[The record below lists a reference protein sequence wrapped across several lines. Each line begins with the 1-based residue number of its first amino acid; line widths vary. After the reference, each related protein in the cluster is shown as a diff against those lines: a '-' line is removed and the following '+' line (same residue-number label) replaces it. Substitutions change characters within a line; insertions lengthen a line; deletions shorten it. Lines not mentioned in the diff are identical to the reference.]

1 MKRYIRSSESQYKLT
16 MQDILKKLNS
26 LGIDTTKHKYELKAD
41 EYYGNPYVYKF
52 TAPGNYIAYFSM
64 TLHRKMNPKNLV
76 EYINDYE
83 FDFDEYP
90 SVEAIEDK
98 ASYSWWGDGDDYIKS
113 LKNLDTGEVLY
124 EAEEEDEYEESE
136 DW

>member
-1 MKRYIRSSESQYKLT
+1 MKRYIRSSENQYNLT
-16 MQDILKKLNS
+16 MKDILKKLNS

-41 EYYGNPYVYKF
+41 EYYGNSYVYKF

-64 TLHRKMNPKNLV
+64 TLHRKMNTKDLV

-90 SVEAIEDK
+90 SVEAIEDE